1 MQNKEN
7 NNFYK
12 YSLRL
17 QWPAVCRNRSVEI
30 LKERPDLVTQMEQ
43 FRMKISNVL
52 KLVCRKNFQID
63 SNYYMSGVRLWFV
76 SGQDAYEFIIR
87 QPEFNWEIDH
97 HLGVL
102 NEITDELQKFQI
114 EYTPTGITI
123 T

>member
-1 MQNKEN
+1 
-7 NNFYK
+7 
-12 YSLRL
+12 
-17 QWPAVCRNRSVEI
+17 VCRNRSVEI
-30 LKERPDLVTQMEQ
+30 LKERPDLVDQMER

-87 QPEFNWEIDH
+87 QPEFDWEIDH
-97 HLGVL
+97 RLGVL
-102 NEITDELQKFQI
+102 NEITDELQMFDI